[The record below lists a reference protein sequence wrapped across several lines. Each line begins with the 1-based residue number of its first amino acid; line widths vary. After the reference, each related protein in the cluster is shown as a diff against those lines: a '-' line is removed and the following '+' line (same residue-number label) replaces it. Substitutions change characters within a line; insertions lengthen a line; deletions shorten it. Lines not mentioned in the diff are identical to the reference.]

1 MTNPK
6 LGKIIDFLEDF
17 YYSSSLAPALICAGF
32 YGTIAA
38 NGFYRGFNNMPIV
51 PETLS
56 QVTKGDIAAV
66 TVAAGFEIAGIID
79 GLTSDRYSDGARAAA
94 GMVGLPIIGALT
106 HGIGYAIGKGVQHI
120 N

>member
-1 MTNPK
+1 MKNLNDLVESAK
-6 LGKIIDFLEDF
+6 DF
-17 YYSSSLAPALICAGF
+17 YYTSPLMPVLICAGF

-51 PETLS
+51 PENLS
-56 QVTKGDIAAV
+56 QVTKGDITAV
-66 TVAAGFEIAGIID
+66 AVAGTFEIAGIID
-79 GLTSDRYSDGARAAA
+79 GLTTDRYSDGARCAA

-106 HGIGYAIGKGVQHI
+106 HALGYAIGKGVQHI